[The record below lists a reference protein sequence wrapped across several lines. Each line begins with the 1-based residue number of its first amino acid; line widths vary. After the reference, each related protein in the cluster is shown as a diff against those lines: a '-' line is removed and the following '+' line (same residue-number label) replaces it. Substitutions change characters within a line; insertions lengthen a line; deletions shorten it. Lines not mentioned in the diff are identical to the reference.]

1 MGNIELDGERL
12 MQQLPQGD
20 ALLECAQD
28 LFRVHL
34 LPTIAADQKHAALM
48 ILNAMAIAS
57 RQFKSVRRYESE
69 ELANLQEFLPRECQT
84 LVAANQYFARMIR
97 EGAGDPGQPQREK
110 ILSHLRHVGRQ
121 RLMESNPKIL
131 NSSGAGPDS

>member
-1 MGNIELDGERL
+1 

-34 LPTIAADQKHAALM
+34 LPTIGADHKHAALM

-69 ELANLQEFLPRECQT
+69 ELAELQEFLPGKCQT
-84 LVAANQYFARMIR
+84 LLAANQDFARIIR

-110 ILSHLRHVGRQ
+110 ILSHLRHAGRQ

-131 NSSGAGPDS
+131 DSGDA